1 MNIAALA
8 WSGSSMAEGFFSR
21 SGAIMRAA
29 WQIPVGERALSIRSL
44 SPEIAAGRIADPVG
58 VLCRAGE
65 RDHKLVASA
74 GALRLLAE
82 RLEPLLLW
90 EKLSPHEKAAVVEHQ
105 FAKAFEAIENRIGM
119 SLSLLE
125 IGAELEPGFNGNFG
139 FEIGWSG
146 ISLPVSGHF
155 DEASLAGLVGWASR
169 LPRRTL
175 DSLPTMVSI
184 RRGYAVLSAGEIR
197 SLRLGDGIV
206 IDAAAGETIFAVTG
220 ERYLATCMRSDKG
233 AVLSEP
239 LLSTPTGP
247 MRHFMAND
255 TVDQELQGEPRP
267 SAVDS
272 IPIKLVFD
280 AGRLELPLRTLETIG
295 EGYVFNLD
303 RPLTDAVD
311 IIAQGRVIGRGE
323 IISVDGLSAVRVTVL
338 HD

>member
-1 MNIAALA
+1 MNIVAPI
-8 WSGSSMAEGFFSR
+8 GSRSSTAEGFFSR
-21 SGAIMRAA
+21 SGATMRAA
-29 WQIPVGERALSIRSL
+29 WHIPVPEQALSIRPL
-44 SPEIAAGRIADPVG
+44 SPDIAARRIADPVA
-58 VLCRAGE
+58 VLCRIGE
-65 RDHKLVASA
+65 WEQTLVASA
-74 GALRLLAE
+74 GALRLVAE

-105 FAKAFEAIENRIGM
+105 FAEAFEAIENKIGIG
-119 SLSLLE
+119 LSLLR
-125 IGAELEPGFNGNFG
+125 IGTEPEPDFNGNFG
-139 FEIGWSG
+139 FEVGWNG
-146 ISLPVSGHF
+146 MSLPLSGRF
-155 DEASLAGLVGWASR
+155 EEAFLGGLVGWAGR

-175 DSLPTMVSI
+175 DSLTTTVSI
-184 RRGYAVLSAGEIR
+184 RRGYAVLSVGEIK

-206 IDAAAGETIFAVTG
+206 IDGAATETVIAITG

-247 MRHFMAND
+247 MRHFMTNE

-267 SAVDS
+267 SPVDS

-280 AGRLELPLRTLETIG
+280 AGRMELPLRTLETIG
-295 EGYVFNLD
+295 EGYVFTLD
-303 RPLTDAVD
+303 RPMTDAVD

>member
-1 MNIAALA
+1 MNIAAPA
-8 WSGSSMAEGFFSR
+8 WPRSSMAESFFSR
-21 SGAIMRAA
+21 SDTMMRAA
-29 WQIPVGERALSIRSL
+29 WQIPVGDHALSIRPL

-58 VLCRAGE
+58 ILCRVGE
-65 RDHKLVASA
+65 RDHMLVASA

-90 EKLSPHEKAAVVEHQ
+90 EKLSPYEKAAVVEHQ
-105 FAKAFEAIENRIGM
+105 FAEAFEAIENKIGI

-125 IGAELEPGFNGNFG
+125 IGAEPQPDVSGNFG
-139 FEIGWSG
+139 FEIGWNG
-146 ISLPVSGHF
+146 MSLPLNGRF
-155 DEASLAGLVGWASR
+155 NEAFLSGLVGWASR

-175 DSLPTMVSI
+175 NALTTTVSI
-184 RRGYAVLSAGEIR
+184 RRGYAALSVAEIK

-206 IDAAAGETIFAVTG
+206 IDGGAPETVIAITG

-233 AVLSEP
+233 TVLTEP
-239 LLSTPTGP
+239 LLSMPTGP
-247 MRHFMAND
+247 MRHFMTNE

-267 SAVDS
+267 SPVNS

-303 RPLTDAVD
+303 RPLSDAVD

-323 IISVDGLSAVRVTVL
+323 IISVDGLSAVRVTAL

>member
-1 MNIAALA
+1 MNIVASA
-8 WSGSSMAEGFFSR
+8 WPRSSMAESFFSR
-21 SGAIMRAA
+21 SGTMMRAA
-29 WQIPVGERALSIRSL
+29 WHIPLREQPLSIRPL
-44 SPEIAAGRIADPVG
+44 SPDIAAGRIADPVA
-58 VLCRAGE
+58 VLCCIGE
-65 RDHKLVASA
+65 REQMLVASA

-90 EKLSPHEKAAVVEHQ
+90 EKLSPHEKAAVIEHR
-105 FAKAFEAIENRIGM
+105 FAEAFEAVENRIGIG
-119 SLSLLE
+119 LSLLQ
-125 IGAELEPGFNGNFG
+125 IGAEPEPDFAGNFG
-139 FEIGWSG
+139 FEIGWNG
-146 ISLPVSGHF
+146 ISLPLSGRF
-155 DEASLAGLVGWASR
+155 DETFLGRLVGWASR
-169 LPRRTL
+169 LPRRAL
-175 DSLPTMVSI
+175 DSLTTPVSI
-184 RRGYAVLSAGEIR
+184 RRGYAVLSVGEIK

-206 IDAAAGETIFAVTG
+206 IDGAAIETIIAVTG

-233 AVLSEP
+233 AVLAEP

-247 MRHFMAND
+247 MRHFMTND

-267 SAVDS
+267 SPVDS

-303 RPLTDAVD
+303 RPLSDAVD

-323 IISVDGLSAVRVTVL
+323 IISVDGLSAVRVTAL

>member
-1 MNIAALA
+1 MNVAAPA
-8 WSGSSMAEGFFSR
+8 WPHASMAGNFFSS
-21 SGAIMRAA
+21 SGTMMRAA
-29 WQIPVGERALSIRSL
+29 WQIPVREQTLSVRPL
-44 SPEIAAGRIADPVG
+44 APDIAAARTTDPVG
-58 VLCRAGE
+58 ILCRVGE
-65 RDHKLVASA
+65 REQMLIASA

-90 EKLSPHEKAAVVEHQ
+90 EKLSPSEKAAVVEHL
-105 FAKAFEAIENRIGM
+105 FAEAFEAIENRISM
-119 SLSLLE
+119 SLSLLQ
-125 IGAELEPGFNGNFG
+125 IGAETQPDVSGNFG
-139 FEIGWSG
+139 FDIGWNG
-146 ISLPVSGHF
+146 MSLPLSGRF
-155 DEASLAGLVGWASR
+155 DETALAGLVGWASR

-175 DSLPTMVSI
+175 NVLTTAVSI
-184 RRGYAVLSAGEIR
+184 RRGYAVLSVSEIK

-206 IDAAAGETIFAVTG
+206 IDGGAPETVVAITG

-233 AVLSEP
+233 AVLTGP

-247 MRHFMAND
+247 MRHFMTNE

-267 SAVDS
+267 SPVDS

-280 AGRLELPLRTLETIG
+280 AGRLELPLRTLEMIG

-303 RPLTDAVD
+303 RPLSDAVD

-323 IISVDGLSAVRVTVL
+323 IISVDGLSAVRVTAL